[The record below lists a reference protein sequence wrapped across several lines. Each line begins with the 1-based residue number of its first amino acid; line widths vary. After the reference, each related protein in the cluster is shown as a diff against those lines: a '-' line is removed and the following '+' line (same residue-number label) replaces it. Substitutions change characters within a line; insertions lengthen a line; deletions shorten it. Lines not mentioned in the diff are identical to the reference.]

1 LRALA
6 VLEEDGQEMKS
17 GKTGGTVGKV
27 MDQEEQE
34 SGRDEEKK
42 R

>member
-1 LRALA
+1 VLA

>member
-27 MDQEEQE
+27 LDQEEQE
-34 SGRDEEKK
+34 SDGDEEMQ

>member
-1 LRALA
+1 
-6 VLEEDGQEMKS
+6 VVEEDGQEIES

-34 SGRDEEKK
+34 SGRDEEMQ

>member
-1 LRALA
+1 